1 MSRSSAGSR
10 RLRPRSGARPIS
22 SFSTPPILRGRGRVL
37 ARIVRSRAVNP
48 KFIAGQLR
56 HGPRGAAELA
66 ETVDR
71 LADFAQ
77 TTGAVASR
85 YFDLLHEAYVADD
98 VVRDFI
104 VRENPA
110 AAAAIA
116 ARLDTARHRGLWH
129 PRRNDIDAGLAA
141 LMNPGA
147 P

>member
-1 MSRSSAGSR
+1 
-10 RLRPRSGARPIS
+10 
-22 SFSTPPILRGRGRVL
+22 
-37 ARIVRSRAVNP
+37 
-48 KFIAGQLR
+48 
-56 HGPRGAAELA
+56 
-66 ETVDR
+66 
-71 LADFAQ
+71 
-77 TTGAVASR
+77 
-85 YFDLLHEAYVADD
+85 

-116 ARLDTARHRGLWH
+116 ARLDTALRRGLWH